1 MNAITLHGLTK
12 NYGSAR
18 GIKNV
23 NLEIQ
28 KGEFFGFIGP
38 NGAGK
43 STTVKLL
50 FNFFFPS
57 GGSAKVLGMDS
68 IKDTARIKQVTGYV
82 PGEVRY
88 YADMKA
94 EKLFTTTMAFHKK
107 TDAVE
112 LDRLCSLFEIER
124 NKRLGELS
132 LGNRKKVA
140 IVSALCF
147 EPELIVLDEPTSG
160 LDPLMQRTLF
170 EVLKERCS
178 RGATVFLSSHNLTE
192 VQEHCTKAA
201 FIKEGEIIDIEDFAL
216 NKQPEKLVTL
226 FDAQNIE
233 PMLNS
238 GATVLSEENGK
249 ILMLYKG
256 DMARLA
262 QAISECH
269 ALDFTVE
276 KPSLETRFLSYYKG
290 GTEQ

>member
-1 MNAITLHGLTK
+1 MNAITLHELTK

-43 STTVKLL
+43 STTIKLL
-50 FNFFFPS
+50 FNFIFPS
-57 GGSAKVLGMDS
+57 GGSVEVLGMDS
-68 IKDTARIKQVTGYV
+68 IKDTAKIKQITGYV

-94 EKLFTTTMAFHKK
+94 DELFKTTMAFHKK
-107 TDAVE
+107 TDVE
-112 LDRLCSLFEIER
+112 ELNRLCTLFEIEQ

-170 EVLKERCS
+170 EVLKESCS
-178 RGATVFLSSHNLTE
+178 RGTTVFLSSHNLTE
-192 VQEHCTKAA
+192 VQEHCSKAA
-201 FIKEGEIIDIEDFAL
+201 FIKEGEIIGIEDFTL
-216 NKQPEKLVTL
+216 QQQPEKLVAL
-226 FDAQNIE
+226 FNAQSIE

-238 GATVLSEENGK
+238 EATVLSEENGK
-249 ILMLYKG
+249 VLVLYKG
-256 DMARLA
+256 DPARLA
-262 QAISECH
+262 QVISECH

-290 GTEQ
+290 GTER

>member
-12 NYGSAR
+12 NYGCAR

-23 NLEIQ
+23 NLEIK
-28 KGEFFGFIGP
+28 KGEFFAFIGP

-43 STTVKLL
+43 STTIKLL
-50 FNFFFPS
+50 FNFIFPN
-57 GGSAKVLGMDS
+57 GGSAELLGLDS
-68 IKDTARIKQVTGYV
+68 IKHTVRIKQVTGYV

-94 EKLFTTTMAFHKK
+94 EELFKTTMAFHKK
-107 TDAVE
+107 TDAEE
-112 LDRLCSLFEIER
+112 LNRLCALFEIER

-170 EVLKERCS
+170 EVLKEYCG

-201 FIKEGEIIDIEDFAL
+201 FIKEGEIIDIEDFTL
-216 NKQPEKLVTL
+216 QKQPEKLVTL
-226 FDAQNIE
+226 MGAKSIE
-233 PMLNS
+233 PLLN
-238 GATVLSEENGK
+238 AEAKVLSEENGK
-249 ILMLYKG
+249 TLLLYKG
-256 DMARLA
+256 DPARLA
-262 QAISECH
+262 LIISECH